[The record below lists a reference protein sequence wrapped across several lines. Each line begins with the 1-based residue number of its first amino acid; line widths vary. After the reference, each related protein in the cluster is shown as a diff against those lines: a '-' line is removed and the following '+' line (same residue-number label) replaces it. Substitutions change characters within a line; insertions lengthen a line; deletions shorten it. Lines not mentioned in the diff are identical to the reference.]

1 MSLGKLG
8 LLPER
13 ERRGGQKEREETLD
27 SMCICSPAVDKG
39 DSLGPAFLP

>member
-13 ERRGGQKEREETLD
+13 ERTGGREERKETLD

-39 DSLGPAFLP
+39 DNLGPAFLT